1 MDTKVH
7 YAVVGVFVLAL
18 CAIFIAGVLW
28 LAAGSGNSKEYGL
41 YMSVIN
47 ESVAG
52 LEVDAPVKYMGVD
65 VGKVQKIELDPAN
78 PQEVKLLFAIE
89 KATPIREDT
98 EAVLKTQGLTG
109 IAHVELSG
117 STSGSPLLTAKEP
130 DQYPMIRSKPSLS
143 ARLENVLT
151 SVLAKLDRT
160 SANIDAMFDDENR
173 QEVKKIL
180 AGSALVL
187 DTIAAHRQDISRFI
201 TSAADAA
208 DEASR
213 AAPQIDPMLDR
224 ISKAADAVEAMAGEA
239 TLASAEARKVFVDV
253 GSGVRQFTG
262 DTLPE
267 TERLL
272 AELNVLLVSLRRLSE
287 QTERNPSSLLRGR
300 QPVPL
305 GPGETLS
312 P

>member
-1 MDTKVH
+1 MDTKVN

-18 CAIFIAGVLW
+18 CATFIAGVLW
-28 LAAGSGNSKEYGL
+28 LATGSGNSKDYGL
-41 YMSVIN
+41 YVSVIN

-52 LEVDAPVKYMGVD
+52 LDVDAPVKYMGVD
-65 VGKVQKIELDPAN
+65 VGKVKTIELDPAN
-78 PQEVKLLFAIE
+78 PEEVRLLFAIE
-89 KATPIREDT
+89 KGTPIREDT

-117 STSGSPLLTAKEP
+117 STSGSPLLAATAP
-130 DQYPMIRSKPSLS
+130 DQYPIIRSKPSLS

-160 SANIDAMFDDENR
+160 SANVDAMFDDENR

-180 AGSALVL
+180 ASSARVL
-187 DTIAAHRQDISRFI
+187 STIAAHRQDISRFI
-201 TSAADAA
+201 TSAANAA
-208 DEASR
+208 DDASL
-213 AAPQIDPMLDR
+213 AAPKIDPMLDR

-239 TLASAEARKVFVDV
+239 TLASTDARKVFADVD
-253 GSGVRQFTG
+253 SGVHQFTG

-267 TERLL
+267 TDRLL